1 MGLLDNTKNIEL
13 ALTEKNRQEKQKEIE
28 KIKKQKEAENLQRL
42 KRDIIR
48 EIKTEFDKAI
58 RNGEQLKN
66 YYLNVK
72 YYDLLNNIIKQYGR
86 TKNIIDYVTGEHK
99 TKYIN
104 QYEIKDIYDNN
115 YFKILRQKENIIK
128 KQNDILLKNN
138 KIIENEKNQK
148 IIAEEAEKQKKIAI
162 FQTIFITI
170 SCIVFFPIAF
180 IILTIL
186 ATCKSSK

>member
-13 ALTEKNRQEKQKEIE
+13 AIVEKNKIEKQKQLE
-28 KIKKQKEAENLQRL
+28 KLRKQQEAEDL
-42 KRDIIR
+42 KRLENDIIR

-58 RNGEQLKN
+58 RNKEDIQ
-66 YYLNVK
+66 K
-72 YYDLLNNIIKQYGR
+72 YYFNEKYYTLLNNIIREYGK
-86 TKNIIDYVTGEHK
+86 TKNIIDYVTGEQK

-104 QYEIKDIYDNN
+104 EYEIKEIFEKN
-115 YFKILRQKENIIK
+115 YFKILKQKENIIK

>member
-13 ALTEKNRQEKQKEIE
+13 AITEKNKQDKQKQIE
-28 KIKKQKEAENLQRL
+28 KRKKQEEAANLQRL
-42 KRDIIR
+42 KNDIIR
-48 EIKTEFDKAI
+48 EIKTEFDEAI
-58 RNGEQLKN
+58 RNKEDIQ
-66 YYLNVK
+66 K
-72 YYDLLNNIIKQYGR
+72 YYFNEKYHTLLNNIIKQYGK
-86 TKNIIDYVTGEHK
+86 TKNIIDYVTGEQK

-104 QYEIKDIYDNN
+104 QYEIKDIFDNN
-115 YFKILRQKENIIK
+115 YFKILKQKENIIK

-138 KIIENEKNQK
+138 KIVENEKNQK
-148 IIAEEAEKQKKIAI
+148 IITEEAEKQKKIAI

-186 ATCKSSK
+186 ATCKNSK

>member
-13 ALTEKNRQEKQKEIE
+13 AITEKNKQDKQKQIE
-28 KIKKQKEAENLQRL
+28 KLRKQQEAEDLKRL
-42 KRDIIR
+42 KNDIVR
-48 EIKTEFDKAI
+48 EIKTEFDEAI
-58 RNGEQLKN
+58 RNKEDIQ
-66 YYLNVK
+66 K
-72 YYDLLNNIIKQYGR
+72 YYFNEKYYTLLNNIIKEYGK
-86 TKNIIDYVTGEHK
+86 TKNIIDYVTGEQK

-138 KIIENEKNQK
+138 KIIENKKNQK